1 MQISILLTAV
11 FSASVLASAVP
22 MAQKN
27 QPAVQPTPDCYW
39 TGCGAHGC
47 PAGYHF
53 HGEKICPGGKGIAL
67 GATVYCCKA

>member
-11 FSASVLASAVP
+11 FSASVLAS
-22 MAQKN
+22 
-27 QPAVQPTPDCYW
+27 VQPTPDCYW